1 MGKYAGIKSLLHS
14 RKVLVAAFAVVQ
26 SIVLHYYAVD
36 PEVWGTIAGLASV
49 LIAAIAYED
58 GNKA

>member
-1 MGKYAGIKSLLHS
+1 MKYAGIKSLLHS

-26 SIVLHYYAVD
+26 AVVLHYFDVD
-36 PEVWGTIAGLASV
+36 PEVWGTVAGLAAV
-49 LIAAIAYED
+49 LIASIAYED